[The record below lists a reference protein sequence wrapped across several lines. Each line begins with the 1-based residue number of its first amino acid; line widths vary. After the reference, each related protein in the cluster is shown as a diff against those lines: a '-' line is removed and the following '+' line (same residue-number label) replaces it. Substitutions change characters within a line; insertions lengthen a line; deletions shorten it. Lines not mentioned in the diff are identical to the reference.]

1 MKFTTIGGATVD
13 IIVHHAADEFEL
25 GAKHEVRHIGL
36 YAGGGAMNAAFS
48 FALHGAEVRVINAV
62 GSDVEGQWLKKAL
75 IDKGIDASAM
85 QVVDGARTGKA
96 VIHVMADGNATV
108 FVQRGAGAALRLDT
122 GVLSK
127 PHCDAV
133 YVTAL
138 GEQPTEQ
145 LASTLSA
152 MGEAKPYV
160 VINPGARQL
169 KGFRPLLM
177 PLLDMAD
184 LICLNAIEAQ
194 VLADVPKEQLS
205 EQYSFE
211 QTSAL
216 IPRLVRRARQCILIT
231 LGADGAVF
239 YDGQTCHVGQPANVN
254 LVSTVGAGDAFNSA
268 FVCEWLTSGS
278 ASQAFE
284 YARRYVSRVLA
295 VPPANLAGP
304 LADMQQPAGSNMQI
318 PGKSIG

>member
-1 MKFTTIGGATVD
+1 MKVTTIGGATVD

-48 FALHGAEVRVINAV
+48 VARPGSDVRVVNAV
-62 GSDVEGQWLKKAL
+62 GADVEGHWLKQVL
-75 IDKGIDASAM
+75 SEKGIDSHAM
-85 QVVDGARTGKA
+85 QVVEGSRTGKA

-127 PHCDAV
+127 PHCDVV
-133 YVTAL
+133 YVTAM

-145 LASTLSA
+145 LATTLSDM
-152 MGEAKPYV
+152 MGAKPFF

-169 KGFRPLLM
+169 KAFRPLLM
-177 PLLDMAD
+177 PLLDLAD

-194 VLADVPKEQLS
+194 VLADVPKDQLS
-205 EQYSFE
+205 EKYTFE

-216 IPRLVRRARQCILIT
+216 IPRLIRKTGQCVLVT

-239 YDGQTCHVGQPANVN
+239 FDGQTCHHGHPAQVDV
-254 LVSTVGAGDAFNSA
+254 VSTVGAGDAFNSA
-268 FVCEWLTSGS
+268 FVHAWLTSHS
-278 ASQAFE
+278 ADKAFE
-284 YARRYVSRVLA
+284 HARDYVTRVLS

-304 LADMQQPAGSNMQI
+304 LADMQ
-318 PGKSIG
+318 

>member
-1 MKFTTIGGATVD
+1 MKVTTIGGATVD

-48 FALHGAEVRVINAV
+48 FALHGAEVRVVNAV
-62 GSDVEGQWLKKAL
+62 GSDVEGQWLRQAL
-75 IDKGIDASAM
+75 TDKGIDTTSM
-85 QVVDGARTGKA
+85 QVIQGSRTGKA
-96 VIHVMADGNATV
+96 VIHVLADGNATV
-108 FVQRGAGAALRLDT
+108 FVQRGAGAALRLDK
-122 GVLSK
+122 GVL
-127 PHCDAV
+127 PQPLCDAV

-145 LASTLSA
+145 LANTLSG
-152 MGEAKPYV
+152 MGSAKPFF

-169 KGFRPLLM
+169 KAFRPLLL
-177 PLLDMAD
+177 PLLDLAD

-194 VLADVPKEQLS
+194 VLADIPEEQLS
-205 EQYSFE
+205 EQFSFE
-211 QTSAL
+211 QTIAL
-216 IPRLVRRARQCILIT
+216 IPRLVRHPGQCLLIT

-239 YDGQTCHVGQPANVN
+239 HDGQDSHCGLPAKLN

-268 FVCEWLTSGS
+268 FVHAWLSTRS
-278 ASQAFE
+278 ATVGFE
-284 YARRYVSRVLA
+284 RARDYVSRVLA

-304 LADMQQPAGSNMQI
+304 LADMQ
-318 PGKSIG
+318 

>member
-1 MKFTTIGGATVD
+1 MKVTTIGGATVD

-48 FALHGAEVRVINAV
+48 FALHGAEVRVVNAV
-62 GSDVEGQWLKKAL
+62 GSDVEGQWLRQSLA
-75 IDKGIDASAM
+75 DKGIDTVAM
-85 QVVDGARTGKA
+85 QVVEGARTGKA

-138 GEQPTEQ
+138 GEQPTQQ
-145 LASTLSA
+145 LASSLAS
-152 MGEAKPYV
+152 MGDGKPFF

-169 KGFRPLLM
+169 KAFRPMLL
-177 PLLDMAD
+177 PLLDLAD
-184 LICLNAIEAQ
+184 LVCLNAIEAQ
-194 VLADVPKEQLS
+194 VLADVPKDQLS

-211 QTSAL
+211 QTIAL
-216 IPRLVRRARQCILIT
+216 IPRLVRHPGQCLLIT

-239 YDGQTCHVGQPANVN
+239 HDGQASHCGLPAKVN

-268 FVCEWLTSGS
+268 FVHAWLSTRS
-278 ASQAFE
+278 ATVSFDR
-284 YARRYVSRVLA
+284 ARDYVSRVLA

-304 LADMQQPAGSNMQI
+304 LADLQ
-318 PGKSIG
+318 

>member
-1 MKFTTIGGATVD
+1 MKATTIGGATVD
-13 IIVHHAADEFEL
+13 IIVHHAADEFQL

-48 FALHGAEVRVINAV
+48 FSLHGADVRVVNAV
-62 GSDVEGQWLKKAL
+62 GSDVEGQWLKQSL
-75 IDKGIDASAM
+75 TDKGIDAAAM
-85 QVVDGARTGKA
+85 QVVPEARTGKA

-108 FVQRGAGAALRLDT
+108 FVQRGAGAALRLDM
-122 GVLSK
+122 GVLPK
-127 PHCDAV
+127 PACDVV

-145 LASTLSA
+145 LTSTLSR
-152 MGEAKPYV
+152 MGDAKPFF

-169 KGFRPLLM
+169 KAFRSLLS
-177 PLLDMAD
+177 PLLDLAD

-194 VLADVPKEQLS
+194 VLANVPAEQLS

-216 IPRLVRRARQCILIT
+216 MPKLVRRAGQCVLIT
-231 LGADGAVF
+231 LGGDGAVF
-239 YDGQTCHVGQPANVN
+239 YDGATCHAGLAAKVD

-268 FVCEWLTSGS
+268 FVHAWLSTRSTDH
-278 ASQAFE
+278 AFE
-284 YARRYVSRVLA
+284 QARQYVSRVLA

-304 LADMQQPAGSNMQI
+304 LADMQP
-318 PGKSIG
+318 

>member
-1 MKFTTIGGATVD
+1 MKVTTIGGATVD

-48 FALHGAEVRVINAV
+48 FALHGAQVRVVNAV
-62 GSDVEGQWLKKAL
+62 GSDVEGQWLRQSL
-75 IDKGIDASAM
+75 VDKGIDTEAM

-122 GVLSK
+122 GVLSR

-138 GEQPTEQ
+138 GEQPTQQ
-145 LASTLSA
+145 LASRLAS
-152 MGEAKPYV
+152 MGEGKPYF

-169 KGFRPLLM
+169 KAFRPLLL
-177 PLLDMAD
+177 PLLDLAD
-184 LICLNAIEAQ
+184 LVCLNAIEAQ
-194 VLADVPKEQLS
+194 VLADVPTNRLS
-205 EQYSFE
+205 EQYSFD
-211 QTSAL
+211 QTIAL
-216 IPRLVRRARQCILIT
+216 IPRLVRHPGQCLLIT

-239 YDGQTCHVGQPANVN
+239 YDGKSTHTGLAAKVN

-268 FVCEWLTSGS
+268 FVHAWLSTRS
-278 ASQAFE
+278 AAESFDR
-284 YARRYVSRVLA
+284 AREYVSRVLA

-304 LADMQQPAGSNMQI
+304 LADMR
-318 PGKSIG
+318 

>member
-1 MKFTTIGGATVD
+1 MNVTTIGGATVD
-13 IIVHHAADEFEL
+13 IIVHHGADEFEL

-48 FALHGAEVRVINAV
+48 FALHGSHVRVLNAV

-75 IDKGIDASAM
+75 ADKGIDTQAV
-85 QVVDGARTGKA
+85 QVVEGSRTGKA
-96 VIHVMADGNATV
+96 VIHVLSDGNATV

-122 GVLSK
+122 GVLSR

-138 GEQPTEQ
+138 GEQPTQQ
-145 LASTLSA
+145 LAKTFSD
-152 MGEAKPYV
+152 MGDTKPFF

-169 KGFRPLLM
+169 KAFRPLLL
-177 PLLDMAD
+177 PLLDLAD

-194 VLADVPKEQLS
+194 VLADVPKDQLS
-205 EQYSFE
+205 EKYSFE

-216 IPRLVRRARQCILIT
+216 IPRLVRHARQCILIT

-239 YDGQTCHVGQPANVN
+239 YDGQSCHDGVPATVD

-268 FVCEWLTSGS
+268 FVSEWLRSRS
-278 ASQAFE
+278 ADQAFE
-284 YARRYVSRVLA
+284 HARSYVARVLA
-295 VPPANLAGP
+295 VPAANLAGP
-304 LADMQQPAGSNMQI
+304 LADMQ
-318 PGKSIG
+318 

>member
-1 MKFTTIGGATVD
+1 MKVTTIGGATVD

-48 FALHGAEVRVINAV
+48 FALHGAQVRAVNAV
-62 GSDVEGQWLKKAL
+62 GSDVEGQWLRQSL
-75 IDKGIDASAM
+75 VDKGIDTEAM

-122 GVLSK
+122 GVLSR

-138 GEQPTEQ
+138 GEQPTQQ
-145 LASTLSA
+145 LASRLAS
-152 MGEAKPYV
+152 MGEGKPYF

-169 KGFRPLLM
+169 KAFRPLLL
-177 PLLDMAD
+177 PLLDLAD
-184 LICLNAIEAQ
+184 LVCLNAIEAQ
-194 VLADVPKEQLS
+194 VLADVPTNRLS
-205 EQYSFE
+205 EQYSFD
-211 QTSAL
+211 QTIAL
-216 IPRLVRRARQCILIT
+216 IPRLVRHPGQCLLIT

-239 YDGQTCHVGQPANVN
+239 YDGKSTHTGLAAKVN

-268 FVCEWLTSGS
+268 FVHAWLSTRS
-278 ASQAFE
+278 AAESFDR
-284 YARRYVSRVLA
+284 AREYVSRVLA

-304 LADMQQPAGSNMQI
+304 LADMR
-318 PGKSIG
+318 

>member
-1 MKFTTIGGATVD
+1 MKVTTIGGATVD
-13 IIVHHAADEFEL
+13 IIVHHAADEFQL

-48 FALHGAEVRVINAV
+48 FALHGAQVRALSAV
-62 GSDVEGQWLKKAL
+62 GSDVEGQWLKQAL
-75 IDKGIDASAM
+75 TDKGIDASAV
-85 QVVDGARTGKA
+85 QVVDAARTGKA

-145 LASTLSA
+145 LAKRLSD
-152 MGEAKPYV
+152 MGNARPFFI
-160 VINPGARQL
+160 INPGARQL
-169 KGFRPLLM
+169 KAFRPLLL
-177 PLLDMAD
+177 PLLDLAD

-194 VLADVPKEQLS
+194 VLADVPKDQLS
-205 EQYSFE
+205 ERYSFE

-216 IPRLVRRARQCILIT
+216 VPKLIRRDGQCILIT

-239 YDGQTCHVGQPANVN
+239 YDGRNCHLGLPASVD

-268 FVCEWLTSGS
+268 FVHAWLTSRS
-278 ASQAFE
+278 AERSFE
-284 YARRYVSRVLA
+284 HARAYVKRVLA

-304 LADMQQPAGSNMQI
+304 LADMR
-318 PGKSIG
+318 

>member
-1 MKFTTIGGATVD
+1 MV
-13 IIVHHAADEFEL
+13 
-25 GAKHEVRHIGL
+25 
-36 YAGGGAMNAAFS
+36 NA
-48 FALHGAEVRVINAV
+48 I

-75 IDKGIDASAM
+75 ADKGIDTQAV
-85 QVVDGARTGKA
+85 QVVEGSRTGKA
-96 VIHVMADGNATV
+96 VIHVLADGHATV

-122 GVLSK
+122 GVLPK
-127 PHCDAV
+127 PHCDVA

-145 LASTLSA
+145 LARTLSV
-152 MGEAKPYV
+152 MGENKPFF

-169 KGFRPLLM
+169 KAFRPLLL
-177 PLLDMAD
+177 PLLDLAD

-194 VLADVPKEQLS
+194 VLADIPKEQLS
-205 EQYSFE
+205 EHYSYD

-239 YDGQTCHVGQPANVN
+239 YDGQACHVGLPANVN

>member
-1 MKFTTIGGATVD
+1 MKVTTIGGATVD

-48 FALHGAEVRVINAV
+48 FALHGAQVRVVNAV
-62 GSDVEGQWLKKAL
+62 GSDVEGQWLRQSL
-75 IDKGIDASAM
+75 VDKGIDTEAM

-122 GVLSK
+122 GVLSR

-138 GEQPTEQ
+138 GEQPTQQ
-145 LASTLSA
+145 LASRLAS
-152 MGEAKPYV
+152 MGEGKPYF

-169 KGFRPLLM
+169 KAFRPLLL
-177 PLLDMAD
+177 PLLDLAD
-184 LICLNAIEAQ
+184 LVCLNAIEAQ
-194 VLADVPKEQLS
+194 VLADIPTNRLS
-205 EQYSFE
+205 EQYSFD
-211 QTSAL
+211 QTIAL
-216 IPRLVRRARQCILIT
+216 IPRLVRHPGQCLLIT

-239 YDGQTCHVGQPANVN
+239 YDGKSTHTGLAAKVN

-268 FVCEWLTSGS
+268 FVHAWLSTRS
-278 ASQAFE
+278 AAESFDR
-284 YARRYVSRVLA
+284 AREYVSRVLA

-304 LADMQQPAGSNMQI
+304 LADMR
-318 PGKSIG
+318 